1 LDLRGK
7 KFYLKGGNVMKI
19 SIATEE
25 NVPQI
30 MKLFIKIYGKGYP
43 FQKFYDT
50 MWLTKSI
57 YSDDNLFMVAKEK
70 NKIVG
75 TGSVFL
81 TAGGFSDLIGEFG
94 RLVVDPDYSGKGVG
108 TKIMNNLIDSVSEM
122 IQFGFAE
129 CRAVHSGAQ
138 KICERSKFL
147 PTGFEPNKYQLAK
160 TRESVVFVTKLFG
173 PALSLR
179 RNNPRVISS
188 IYPMGAKSM
197 QNLELPV
204 DLIVEDEI
212 EGYPTEKSFKTKELS
227 STGVSPLLRIER
239 GRIKNPEIF
248 GNLSLSYGFF
258 KIATNQAH
266 YIVAQEKGITLGA
279 IGFTVD
285 KIDRKV
291 KVLELIEFDDEVKG
305 FLLTTLVKIATEK
318 YHAMYI
324 EMDVSAYSPKM
335 QKTLD
340 RLGFVPVA
348 YCPSMV
354 FRGSERLDV
363 VRMAKLN
370 FPPNVKNLKLTDN
383 GKDMFELVLKDLE
396 IKKVGMEITEVTRQ
410 SDIFKGLSDGEL
422 SQLAQICKMISYPAG
437 KTICSE
443 GECGSEI
450 FVLAEGKASVFAQ
463 RTSEKK
469 SKIGT
474 ISQGEIFGE
483 MAIIEDLPRVADL
496 VTDVDSKLV
505 VIDKSEFENLMNKNS
520 HLGKIVMKN
529 IAQGLSRKLRRIEA

>member
-1 LDLRGK
+1 
-7 KFYLKGGNVMKI
+7 MKI
-19 SIATEE
+19 QVAGETD
-25 NVPQI
+25 VPQI
-30 MKLFIKIYGKGYP
+30 MKLFIKTYGKDYP
-43 FQKFYDT
+43 LKKFYDT

-70 NKIVG
+70 NKIIG

-94 RLVVDPDYSGKGVG
+94 RLVVDPTYCRKGVG
-108 TKIMNNLIDSVSEM
+108 TKIMIGLLNSVSEM

-138 KICERSKFL
+138 KIYERINFF
-147 PTGFEPNKYQLAK
+147 PTGFEPNKYQLA
-160 TRESVVFVTKLFG
+160 TNRESVVFVTKLFG
-173 PALSLR
+173 SALSLR
-179 RNNPRVISS
+179 RNNPRVIAS
-188 IYPMGAKSM
+188 IYPMAAKSM
-197 QNLELPV
+197 QNLDLPV

-212 EGYPTEKSFKTKELS
+212 EGYPIEKSFKIKELK

-239 GRIKNPEIF
+239 GRVKNPEIF

-305 FLLTTLVKIATEK
+305 FLLKTLVKLATEK
-318 YHAMYI
+318 YAAMYI
-324 EMDVSAYSPKM
+324 EMDVSAYSPKI

-340 RLGFVPVA
+340 RLGFIPVA

-370 FPPNVKNLKLTDN
+370 FPPNVKNLKLTEN
-383 GKDMFELVLKDLE
+383 ARDMFELVLKDLE
-396 IKKVGMEITEVTRQ
+396 IKKVGMAITEVTRQ

-422 SQLAQICKMISYPAG
+422 SQLAQICKMVTFPAG

-450 FVLAEGKASVFAQ
+450 FVLAEGKASVYAL
-463 RTSEKK
+463 RTGQKK

-474 ISQGEIFGE
+474 VGQGEIFGE
-483 MAIIEDLPRVADL
+483 MSIIEDLPRVADL
-496 VTDVDSKLV
+496 VTDTKSKLV
-505 VIDKSEFENLMNKNS
+505 VIDKYEFENLMNKNS

-529 IAQGLSRKLRRIEA
+529 IAKGLSRKLRRIEA